1 MGGLGVVQSPQSVI
15 LHVQI
20 LLTSFDTSTTIDQR
34 KLHTTYNKFY
44 WSFSLSTKI
53 VSNSWYPQKKK
64 KKNRNL
70 YVRIACKNCIKKIK
84 IKKLKINEGQ
94 QIKNKNK
101 KQTMPPPVN
110 PC

>member
-34 KLHTTYNKFY
+34 KLHTAYNKFY

-53 VSNSWYPQKKK
+53 VSNSWYPPKKKKKK

-70 YVRIACKNCIKKIK
+70 YVRIALKKIK
-84 IKKLKINEGQ
+84 IK
-94 QIKNKNK
+94 NKRR
-101 KQTMPPPVN
+101 QTH
-110 PC
+110 

>member
-34 KLHTTYNKFY
+34 KLHTAYNKFY

-53 VSNSWYPQKKK
+53 VSNSWYPPQKKK
-64 KKNRNL
+64 KKESKSL
-70 YVRIACKNCIKKIK
+70 CKNCIKKIK
-84 IKKLKINEGQ
+84 IK
-94 QIKNKNK
+94 NKRR
-101 KQTMPPPVN
+101 QTN
-110 PC
+110 

>member
-34 KLHTTYNKFY
+34 KLHTAYNKFY

-53 VSNSWYPQKKK
+53 VSNSWYPPKKK
-64 KKNRNL
+64 KKKKKESKS
-70 YVRIACKNCIKKIK
+70 ICKNWIKKIK
-84 IKKLKINEGQ
+84 IK
-94 QIKNKNK
+94 NKRR
-101 KQTMPPPVN
+101 QTN
-110 PC
+110 